1 METKTMEN
9 EIIQS
14 AAVESISPAQGQN
27 KSQKQ
32 KNSKGVIASRVIVW
46 VVLAIY
52 TLWIFIPFLIIL
64 ETSLVP
70 KAEFR
75 DATHYIWWPENP
87 TFAGYIKLFTKDP
100 YMVGGVPSLLRG
112 FFNTMWITLIP
123 LFSGLLQSAL
133 VAYVYARYNFPAKN
147 TLFMITVTL
156 MFIPLGAVGFTSYM
170 FYQNIGWTNGNAAV
184 LPMIV
189 PGLFASAGTVFFL
202 RPYIEG
208 INKEIIE
215 AAEIDGMGF
224 WQVFFKIILPLSKPA
239 LIAQFIFGFV
249 GGYNNYA
256 GALIYLQ
263 RERELWTLQI
273 AMQKIISHQ
282 SSGSDFGF
290 TCATSLMAML
300 PLVILYIACQKFF
313 IEGISFGGGKE

>member
-1 METKTMEN
+1 MPNLPSSKTEPVK
-9 EIIQS
+9 I
-14 AAVESISPAQGQN
+14 
-27 KSQKQ
+27 KQ
-32 KNSKGVIASRVIVW
+32 KNSKSVIAGRIAVIVALT
-46 VVLAIY
+46 VY
-52 TLWIFIPFLIIL
+52 TLWLFAPFLIII
-64 ETSLVP
+64 ETSFVP
-70 KAEFR
+70 KKEYL
-75 DATHYIWWPENP
+75 DAKHYIWWPENP
-87 TFAGYIKLFTKDP
+87 TLAGYIKLFTKDP
-100 YMVGGVPSLLRG
+100 YMRDGIPSLLRG

-133 VAYVYARYNFPAKN
+133 VAYVYARYDFPAKN

-170 FYQNIGWTNGNAAV
+170 FYQYLGWTKGGAAV
-184 LPMIV
+184 LPLIV

-208 INKEIIE
+208 INKEILE

-224 WQVFFKIILPLSKPA
+224 WQVFFAIVLPLSKPA

-249 GGYNNYA
+249 GGYNNYG
-256 GALIYLQ
+256 GALIYL
-263 RERELWTLQI
+263 EHEKKLWTLQI
-273 AMQKIISHQ
+273 AMQKIISYRT
-282 SSGSDFGF
+282 GTPDYGF

-300 PLVILYIACQKFF
+300 PLLILYSVCQKFF

>member
-14 AAVESISPAQGQN
+14 AAVESISPAKVQD
-27 KSQKQ
+27 KPQKQ

-52 TLWIFIPFLIIL
+52 TLWILVPFLIIL

-70 KAEFR
+70 KVEFR
-75 DATHYIWWPENP
+75 DAKHYIWWPENP